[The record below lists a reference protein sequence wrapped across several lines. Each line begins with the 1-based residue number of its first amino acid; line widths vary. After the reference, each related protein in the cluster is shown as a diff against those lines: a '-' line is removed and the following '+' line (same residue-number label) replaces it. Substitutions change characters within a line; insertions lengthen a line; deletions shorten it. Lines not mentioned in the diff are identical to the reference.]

1 MPYIKDEVG
10 LREGISSGDLTP
22 QNAGE
27 LNYLI
32 SWLCHRYL
40 SDKGLRY
47 VNLNEVIGVLECA
60 KIELYRQI
68 AAPYERTKHKLN
80 GAVSELDK
88 NGE

>member
-32 SWLCHRYL
+32 SWLAHRYL
-40 SDKGLRY
+40 KDKGLRY
-47 VNLNEVIGVLECA
+47 QNINEVIGVLECA
-60 KIELYRQI
+60 KLEFYRMIAGKYEDKKRIE
-68 AAPYERTKHKLN
+68 N
-80 GAVSELDK
+80 GAISNLMVLI
-88 NGE
+88 